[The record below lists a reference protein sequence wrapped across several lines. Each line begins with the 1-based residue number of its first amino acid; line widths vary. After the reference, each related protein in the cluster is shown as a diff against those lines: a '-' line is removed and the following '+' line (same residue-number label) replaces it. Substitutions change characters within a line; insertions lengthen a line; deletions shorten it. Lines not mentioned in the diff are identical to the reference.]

1 MSFLEEYLKWQE
13 IFNENF
19 VILLVVH
26 HLSELNTYYLE
37 GYFMPNLIE
46 ICPMVLENKLEI
58 ISSSGELTKYTKVP
72 KLRKLLFRKI
82 CRLNMLITWKRM
94 MLKYVYLHL
103 LTISVSYLS
112 KVSFRCV
119 DWLIII
125 SILFSMTKGMF
136 W

>member
-1 MSFLEEYLKWQE
+1 MSFSEEYLKWQE

-19 VILLVVH
+19 VILLAVH
-26 HLSELNTYYLE
+26 HLSKLNTYYLE

-46 ICPMVLENKLEI
+46 ICPMVLENRLEI
-58 ISSSGELTKYTKVP
+58 ISSSGKLTKYTKVP

-94 MLKYVYLHL
+94 MLKYIYLHL

>member
-26 HLSELNTYYLE
+26 HLSKLNTYYLE
-37 GYFMPNLIE
+37 GYFMPNLME
-46 ICPMVLENKLEI
+46 ICPMVLENRLEI
-58 ISSSGELTKYTKVP
+58 ISSSGKLTKYTKVP

-94 MLKYVYLHL
+94 MLKYIYLHL